1 MIHKIPTE
9 YEVGSWDISEEG
21 EYVIFRS
28 RVDAASVY
36 VVKDNEN
43 APVKLICYMAQS
55 NPKF

>member
-1 MIHKIPTE
+1 MLIHKIPIE
-9 YEVGSWDISEEG
+9 YEVGSWDISKEG

-43 APVKLICYMAQS
+43 APVKLIAI
-55 NPKF
+55 